1 MIAEQPLVEARSVSA
16 SFSRKR
22 LLGRP
27 PVVHAVREVSLAIPR
42 GETVG
47 VVGESGS
54 GKSTLGRLLLG
65 LLEPSDGMVLFD
77 GQPLAGLPAAEWRAL
92 RRRMQIVFQDPYG
105 SLDPRR
111 RIGEQIGDGLVIHE
125 LVPISGPNARVG
137 ELLALVGLD
146 PVHAERFPHEFSGGQ
161 RQRIGIARALAT
173 SPEFIVADEPV
184 SSLDVS
190 IQAQILELLDQ
201 LRRDLNLA
209 MLFISHDLAV
219 VRHLCDRVMV
229 MYLGRVMEEGPANT
243 VLDHPR
249 HPYTRALVSATPR
262 VRRKTG
268 TAPRILLPGDP
279 PSPSSPPSGCVFRT
293 RCAFAIDDCA
303 RIVPVLDTI
312 GQGHSVACL
321 RHHELA

>member
-1 MIAEQPLVEARSVSA
+1 MIAEQPLIEAKAVSA
-16 SFSRKR
+16 SFTRKR
-22 LLGRP
+22 FLGRA
-27 PVVHAVREVSLAIPR
+27 PVVHAVREINLAIRR

-65 LLEPSDGMVLFD
+65 LLNPSDGAVIFD
-77 GQPLAGLPAAEWRAL
+77 GQPLAGLPAADWRVL

-111 RIGEQIGDGLVIHE
+111 RIGEQIGDGLAIHG
-125 LVPISGPNARVG
+125 LVPTSGQMARVR

-229 MYLGRVMEEGPANT
+229 MYLGRVMEEGPAKT

-262 VRRKTG
+262 IRHKAG
-268 TAPRILLPGDP
+268 AAPRILLPGDP

-312 GQGHSVACL
+312 GQGQSVACL
-321 RHHELA
+321 RHHELT

>member
-1 MIAEQPLVEARSVSA
+1 MTAGPPLAEAKAVCA

-22 LLGRP
+22 LLGRAP
-27 PVVHAVREVSLAIPR
+27 AVLAVRDVSLTITK
-42 GETVG
+42 GEAVG

-65 LLEPSDGMVLFD
+65 LLQPTDGAVFFD
-77 GQPLAGLPAAEWRAL
+77 SQPLAGIPAADWRAL

-111 RIGEQIGDGLVIHE
+111 RIGEQIGDGLAIHG
-125 LVPISGPNARVG
+125 LAPAPGQIARVH

-146 PVHAERFPHEFSGGQ
+146 PGHAERFPHEFSGGQ

-173 SPEFIVADEPV
+173 GPEFIVADEPV

-190 IQAQILELLDQ
+190 IQAQILELLDH
-201 LRRDLNLA
+201 LRRNLGLA

-229 MYLGRVMEEGPANT
+229 MYLGRVMEEGPAKT
-243 VLDHPR
+243 VLDRPR

-262 VRRKTG
+262 IHRTAG
-268 TAPRILLPGDP
+268 TAPRMLLPGDP
-279 PSPSSPPSGCVFRT
+279 PSPSNPPSGCVFRT
-293 RCAFAIDDCA
+293 RCAFAADACA
-303 RIVPVLDTI
+303 RAVPVLETI
-312 GQGHSVACL
+312 GEGQSVACL
-321 RHHELA
+321 RHNELS

>member
-1 MIAEQPLVEARSVSA
+1 MTAEPQLVEARAVSA

-22 LLGRP
+22 LLGRA
-27 PVVHAVREVSLAIPR
+27 PVVLAVREVSLTITK
-42 GETVG
+42 GEAVG

-65 LLEPSDGMVLFD
+65 LLQPTDGAVLFD
-77 GQPLAGLPAAEWRAL
+77 GQPLAGLPAADWRAL

-111 RIGEQIGDGLVIHE
+111 RIGEQISDGLAIHG
-125 LVPISGPNARVG
+125 LAPASQQADRMRD
-137 ELLALVGLD
+137 LLAMVGLD

-229 MYLGRVMEEGPANT
+229 MYLGRVMEEGPAKT
-243 VLDHPR
+243 VLDYSR

-262 VRRKTG
+262 IRHKAG
-268 TAPRILLPGDP
+268 TAVRILLPGDP

-293 RCAFAIDDCA
+293 RCALAIDDCA
-303 RIVPVLDTI
+303 RIVPTLDTI
-312 GQGHSVACL
+312 GQGQSVACL

>member
-1 MIAEQPLVEARSVSA
+1 MNAEPPLVEAKAVSA

-22 LLGRP
+22 LLGRAP
-27 PVVHAVREVSLAIPR
+27 TVLAVRDVSLTIIK
-42 GETVG
+42 GEALG

-65 LLEPSDGMVLFD
+65 LLKPADGAVLFD
-77 GQPLAGLPAAEWRAL
+77 GQPLAGLAAADWRAL

-111 RIGEQIGDGLVIHE
+111 RIGEQIGDGLAIHG
-125 LVPISGPNARVG
+125 LAPASGQMTRVS
-137 ELLALVGLD
+137 ELLALVGLY
-146 PVHAERFPHEFSGGQ
+146 PGHAERFPHEFSGGQ

-229 MYLGRVMEEGPANT
+229 MYLGRVMEEGPAKT

-262 VRRKTG
+262 IRHKAG
-268 TAPRILLPGDP
+268 TAARILLPGDP
-279 PSPSSPPSGCVFRT
+279 PSPSTPPSGCVFRT
-293 RCAFAIDDCA
+293 RCAFAIDDCE
-303 RIVPVLDTI
+303 RIVPVLDDI
-312 GQGHSVACL
+312 GNGQAVACL